1 MTKLYAL
8 VDGGQ
13 VSNLYVLS
21 LPPPHAI
28 FFFPLILFHL
38 DYNSLSPVKYWH
50 ARPAQGFVF

>member
-1 MTKLYAL
+1 MTKLYVL

-21 LPPPHAI
+21 LPPHAI

-38 DYNSLSPVKYWH
+38 DYNSLSPVKY
-50 ARPAQGFVF
+50 